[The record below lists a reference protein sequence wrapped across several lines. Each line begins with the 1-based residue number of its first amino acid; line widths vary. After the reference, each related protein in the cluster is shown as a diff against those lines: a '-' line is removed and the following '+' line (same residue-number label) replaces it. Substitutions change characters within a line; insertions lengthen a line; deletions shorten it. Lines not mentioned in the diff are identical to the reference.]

1 MKKTFNEMLQEE
13 APPPM
18 LIDPLDSSD
27 LQKESQEYWNKNKS
41 RFKPTDTEYLYKSGD
56 DHNGYFMFVVNDEV
70 EYFVKFKDVRNIIDQ
85 KVTRQVLV
93 HRNKSGVLSAGIPK
107 IVFFDYLIPMFG
119 GIVTDTQQ
127 TYNGKRFWEGVATDA
142 LKQPNKYDVYIVN
155 RSSKEIV
162 KLTNQKHFNDNVKNI
177 WGDSRLFEYI
187 LIAIIQK

>member
-1 MKKTFNEMLQEE
+1 MKKSFTQMLEE

-18 LIDPLDSSD
+18 LIEPLDTVE
-27 LQKESQEYWNKNKS
+27 LQKDSQDYWNKNKS
-41 RFKPTDTEYLYKSGD
+41 KFKPTDTENLYKSGD

-70 EYFVKFKDVRNIIDQ
+70 EYFVKFKDVRNIVGQ

-93 HRNKSGVLSAGIPK
+93 HRNKSSFLSAGIPK

-127 TYNGKRFWEGVATDA
+127 TYNGKRFWEGVTMDA
-142 LKQPNKYDVYIVN
+142 LQHPEKYDVYIYKQN
-155 RSSKEIV
+155 TKETV
-162 KLTNQKHFNDNVKNI
+162 KIHSRYEMDQNVKNI